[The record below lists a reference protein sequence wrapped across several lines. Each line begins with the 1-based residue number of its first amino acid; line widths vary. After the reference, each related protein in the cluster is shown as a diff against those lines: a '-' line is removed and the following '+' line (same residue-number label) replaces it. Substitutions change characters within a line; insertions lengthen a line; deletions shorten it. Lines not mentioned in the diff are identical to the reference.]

1 MFQHNGF
8 SAFNEKK
15 KTVLLLSVLLNNSFL
30 DSDLALRNCLLTSDM
45 SVKIG
50 DYGLSHSRFKVR
62 RMTKTNF
69 LLFFCGMSE
78 SALRCCFRSFT
89 GGLLRYARPDLGA
102 PPLDRTRAHRRGP
115 RKPASC
121 RPNKIQQHMV
131 RAEGAGWNV
140 NPGLYCLFPKLRCE
154 RGLEKGENGSKN
166 CKNT

>member
-15 KTVLLLSVLLNNSFL
+15 TVLLLSGLLNNLVFSL

-62 RMTKTNF
+62 LMATSNF
-69 LLFFCGMSE
+69 VLFFYGMPE
-78 SALRCCFRSFT
+78 SALRCCFYCFT
-89 GGLLRYARPDLGA
+89 GGLLCYTRPDLGA
-102 PPLDRTRAHRRGP
+102 PPLDRPRAHRRGP

-140 NPGLYCLFPKLRCE
+140 NRSLLCFP
-154 RGLEKGENGSKN
+154 
-166 CKNT
+166 